1 MVEYG
6 GRAIHLTDAFL
17 GIFEPAKI
25 NNFGDI
31 RQKSKIRFTF
41 ANHCFITMKKNF
53 LFLLLFIPLLVQAQ
67 TIEVSGLQSGTW
79 DADTIRVTDNVF
91 VQESLNIMPGTTVL
105 FDGFYSINVE
115 KNATLNALGTVTDS
129 ILFTVADTTGFHVF
143 NVGRGGW
150 NGIRMNKA
158 GACKLD
164 YCRFQYGKAALDDD
178 QDGGALR
185 IFNCNNVEIN
195 HSTLFCNFSREH
207 GGALSAESSKVVIS
221 DCDVSNNVLYSE
233 IDTIYFMYGGGLRFL
248 KCEVDITQ
256 TDFRYN
262 YGPSAIGGALSLDS
276 CAVFIDRC
284 KFEYNYGINGG
295 GLYLIRS
302 NDWDCRISN
311 SLFANNYSGH
321 FGGGLAISDSSPLI
335 ANLTVV
341 GNHSYGVNCGGIF
354 FYQYSSPVLW
364 NCIVY
369 GNTNEALLDEPVQ
382 MWAWTYEENAP
393 EFHNCLVQFGLE
405 NITGYEFIHIYEHCL
420 NEDPLFV
427 DPESNAYKLA
437 PGSPCINAGS
447 PDTPIEILEGHDL
460 LGNPRVLDDGI
471 DIGAYEFDL
480 SGIGE
485 IAQTEPFVHI
495 VGNPVTASSYAE
507 IELKTVCNLQAKVYS
522 IDGKLLANKN
532 LGIGQTGINRV
543 AIGELFQSL
552 ASGNYLLVIQTSDK
566 TAVAKVVK
574 P

>member
-1 MVEYG
+1 M
-6 GRAIHLTDAFL
+6 T
-17 GIFEPAKI
+17 
-25 NNFGDI
+25 
-31 RQKSKIRFTF
+31 
-41 ANHCFITMKKNF
+41 KNRLLF
-53 LFLLLFIPLLVQAQ
+53 LFLLTSLFTQAQ
-67 TIEVSGLQSGTW
+67 TIQVSGLQSGTW
-79 DADTIRVTDNVF
+79 QADTVLVTDNVI
-91 VQESLNIMPGTTVL
+91 VQESLSIMPGTTVL
-105 FDGFYSINVE
+105 FDGFYSILVE
-115 KNATLNALGTVTDS
+115 KNATLNAIGTATDS

-150 NGIRMNKA
+150 NGIHLNKA
-158 GACKLD
+158 GASKFD

-178 QDGGALR
+178 QDGGALC
-185 IFNCNNVEIN
+185 ILGCEGVEVD

-207 GGALSAESSKVVIS
+207 GGALNAEHSSVTMHNCNIS
-221 DCDVSNNVLYSE
+221 SNLTYSE
-233 IDTIYFMYGGGLRFL
+233 IDTIYFMYGGGLRFIN
-248 KCEVDITQ
+248 CEVDITD

-262 YGPSAIGGALSLDS
+262 NGQSAIGGALSLDS

-302 NDWDCRISN
+302 NHKDCRISN

-341 GNHSYGVNCGGIF
+341 DNHSYGVNCGGIF

-369 GNTNEALLDEPVQ
+369 GNTNEALLDKPVQ

-405 NITGYEFIHIYEHCL
+405 NITGYEYIHVYENCL

-427 DPESNAYKLA
+427 DPEHDVYKLT
-437 PGSPCINAGS
+437 PGSPCVNVGS
-447 PDTPIEILEGHDL
+447 TDTPIEILEGHDL

-485 IAQTEPFVHI
+485 TTQTEQFVHI
-495 VGNPVTASSYAE
+495 VGNPVAASSYAE
-507 IELKTVCNLQAKVYS
+507 IELESICNLQAKVYS

-532 LGIGQTGINRV
+532 LGINQIGINRI
-543 AIGELFQSL
+543 ALGEMFQSL
-552 ASGNYLLVIQTSDK
+552 TSGNYLLVIQTSDK